1 MTLSVRSQVAAAV
14 LLFTTL
20 FDADAAHASAA
31 HRGFNLFVPAAN
43 VLLRGNRV
51 HCNIN
56 NLGEV
61 CVDPNNN
68 PSLGGGFWPRGTAD
82 QYIYNGGINFA
93 ALILGSPT
101 PGFPW
106 PGDTVGAWF
115 FDQRGDQ
122 QHSEPL
128 TPVADGLSAHDWLR
142 WPSAGRAT
150 DPAIFAPALLGRH
163 TVSDQDSW
171 TRYWDGGTGQ
181 NSGRKHPAGVM
192 VDQRTMS
199 FDTPGLEDVVFVIH
213 RLVNVTARD
222 PAAYQQLAAV
232 GYSSDDI
239 AAIAAL
245 GATFQ
250 DRMER
255 KYQIQIPD
263 GGYPLDSL
271 YVSYEEDSDVGSA
284 GSNYSNLNL
293 VFASGFA
300 WKSDF
305 REPTWQYPPDIFA
318 PPFAQAP
325 GFVAN
330 AYLRTP
336 PSLFPGAPR
345 IWFSGNFSGAAPFPA
360 TVGVSRLWRRSS
372 GNLLPND
379 GTCSVPSPKL
389 RHFCALFQVP
399 ADTRYFMS
407 TGPSRLGPGESIV
420 LISAHVF
427 APAIESA
434 ILPFV
439 GTTPGLVGGLPVD
452 GARLVNGLDTLR
464 VVDRA
469 AGWVS
474 HSDINGNGAIEPN
487 EVLTTPRSL
496 LARIQAAQAALDR
509 GFVMPAAPEA
519 PEFFVLPGDGRATV
533 VWQPSATE
541 TTGDGYFQ
549 VAADPTSALY
559 DPDYRRTDVEGYRVW
574 RGTAP
579 DNMRVIA
586 QFDYSGTAF
595 SDYTGQVVNN
605 SSSSCAPELGVTAGC
620 PAFPAVYG
628 LPSGF
633 SIYPSALIQ
642 VRLGDRV
649 RLSNGAVALLR
660 TDTAVTGGASGRQ
673 ALRDTGVP
681 FVFIDSAARNGET
694 WLYSVTA
701 FDVNSVRSGPST
713 LESPPAVKSVMPRTT
728 SSNTTLAAVVLE
740 MMGDDSVALDP
751 TLPFPAIDS
760 LKGTFF
766 GPIPPANAGMLTL
779 LNPVA
784 ELLSAGDYIVRIDSS
799 RPGFVS
805 GIGQAPRLYLT
816 ASGASAPLQLTM
828 DISPPSFNAAGSFVT
843 AVQQSFPLIPYDSAA
858 AARFGMPPELS
869 AQGTVTAA
877 FADTVTGLAA
887 HSGTVALS
895 QGRYG
900 VADQASRYL
909 SHSRWFDEGGVEP
922 PDPTIDFNYSPD
934 HNSGKLTGVSAIWAP
949 MPYRGPMTAGGLTQ
963 YNANFR
969 GFAYGRPLWYPA
981 DFVVTWG
988 SGGAVVVR
996 DATHHVNLPAVRG
1009 LQMGYGFLNVS
1020 ALQAAGVTNANLAD
1034 GLGSPQVTVPS
1045 YHALYALDPVCL
1057 TDWWSIPCAALSPVP
1072 ELEPFDYN
1080 NDGVADA
1087 TGIILSINGEV
1098 FFMAMG
1104 ALPAP
1109 GTKWHLRAVGGQGMS
1124 ATCSSSLPPNR
1135 LTELLVPPSDCAGYR
1150 FVPGANARSALAPGL
1165 RFRVRVVGAYDV
1177 STTSSGTL
1185 AAVHTVPDPYY
1196 FTNSLE
1202 AGAGRQ
1208 ILRFVN
1214 LPDRAIIRIYTA
1226 GGALAAIVNHNDA
1239 SGGGEEAWDLITR
1252 GGRAAASGV
1261 YFFHVE
1267 AADGQTRVGRFV
1279 VVNGY

>member
-1 MTLSVRSQVAAAV
+1 LILSVRSRVAVAV
-14 LLFTTL
+14 LFVTTL
-20 FDADAAHASAA
+20 FDADAAHARAA

-51 HCNIN
+51 QCNIN
-56 NLGEV
+56 NLGEH
-61 CVDPNNN
+61 CVDPNNS

-82 QYIYNGGINFA
+82 QYIFNGGINFA

-101 PGFPW
+101 SGFPW

-122 QHSEPL
+122 QHGEAL
-128 TPVADGLSAHDWLR
+128 TPVSDGLNAQDWLR
-142 WPSAGRAT
+142 WPSAGLAA
-150 DPAIFAPALLGRH
+150 DPAIFAPTLLGRR

-181 NSGRKHPAGVM
+181 NSGRKHPAGLM

-199 FDTPGLEDVVFVIH
+199 FDTPGLEDVVFVIQ

-232 GYSSDDI
+232 GYGPDDI
-239 AAIAAL
+239 AGIAAL

-250 DRMER
+250 DRMEQ

-271 YVSYEEDSDVGSA
+271 YVSYEEDSDIGSA

-293 VFASGFA
+293 VLASGFA

-305 REPTWQYPPDIFA
+305 REPTWQYPADIFA

-336 PSLFPGAPR
+336 TSLFAGAPR
-345 IWFSGNFSGAAPFPA
+345 IWMSGNFTGGAPFP
-360 TVGVSRLWRRSS
+360 TPVGVSRLWRNSS
-372 GNLLPND
+372 GNLLPTD
-379 GTCSVPSPKL
+379 GTCSLQFPKP
-389 RHFCALFQVP
+389 RHFCYLAQVP
-399 ADTRYFMS
+399 VDTRYFMS
-407 TGPSRLGPGESIV
+407 TGPSRLGPGESVV

-427 APAIESA
+427 APAVESA
-434 ILPFV
+434 ILPFI
-439 GTTPGLVGGLPVD
+439 GTSTGLAGGFPVD
-452 GARLVNGLDTLR
+452 GSRLVNGLDTLR
-464 VVDRA
+464 VIDRA

-474 HSDINGNGAIEPN
+474 HSDVNGNGAIDAN

-496 LARIQAAQAALDR
+496 YAKIQAAQAALDR

-519 PEFFVLPGDGRATV
+519 PEFFVLPGDDRATV

-541 TTGDGYFQ
+541 TNGDPYFQ
-549 VAADPTSALY
+549 VAADPTSPLY
-559 DPDYRRTDVEGYRVW
+559 DPDYRQYDVEGYRVW
-574 RGTAP
+574 RGRSAST
-579 DNMRVIA
+579 MQVVA
-586 QFDYSGTAF
+586 QFDYAGTVMQ
-595 SDYTGQVVNN
+595 DYTGQFVGYGNQ
-605 SSSSCAPELGVTAGC
+605 CAPELGVTTTC
-620 PAFPAVYG
+620 PTFPHAVG
-628 LPSGF
+628 LSGDVV
-633 SIYPSALIQ
+633 Q
-642 VRLGDRV
+642 TRLGDRV
-649 RLSNGAVALLR
+649 ILQNGAIALLR
-660 TDTAVTGGASGRQ
+660 TDTAVTGGSSGRQ
-673 ALRDTGVP
+673 TLRDTGVP
-681 FVFIDSAARNGET
+681 FVFIDTEAHNGAT

-701 FDVNSVRSGPST
+701 FDVNSVRSGRTT
-713 LESPPAVKSVMPRTT
+713 LESQPAIKSVVPRTP
-728 SSNTTLAAVVLE
+728 SGNTTPAAIVLE
-740 MMGDDSVALDP
+740 MLGDDSVALDP

-760 LKGTFF
+760 LKGTFA
-766 GPIPPANAGMLTL
+766 GPIPPANGGVLSL

-784 ELLSAGDYIVRIDSS
+784 ELLSAGDYTVRIDSTS
-799 RPGFVS
+799 PGYVS
-805 GIGQAPRLYLT
+805 GIGRMPELYLT
-816 ASGASAPLQLTM
+816 VSGASAPLQLTM
-828 DISPPSFNAAGSFVT
+828 VLSPPTFNAFAGNVN

-858 AARFGMPPELS
+858 AARFGMTPEFS
-869 AQGTVTAA
+869 SKGAVTAA
-877 FADTVTGLAA
+877 FANTITSIAA

-922 PDPTIDFNYSPD
+922 ADPTINFNYSPD

-969 GFAYGRPLWYPA
+969 GYVYGLPLWYPA

-988 SGGAVVVR
+988 SAGAVVVR
-996 DATHHVNLPAVRG
+996 DETHHVNLPAVHG

-1020 ALQAAGVTNANLAD
+1020 ALQAAGVTNANLTD
-1034 GLGSPQVTVPS
+1034 GLGAPQVTVPS
-1045 YHALYALDPVCL
+1045 YHALYALDPVCRP
-1057 TDWWSIPCAALSPVP
+1057 DWWGIPCASLSPSP
-1072 ELEPFDYN
+1072 ELEPLDYN
-1080 NDGVADA
+1080 NDGVPDA

-1098 FFMAMG
+1098 FYMAMG
-1104 ALPAP
+1104 SLPAA
-1109 GTKWHLRAVGGQGMS
+1109 GTKWHLRAVGGQGMN
-1124 ATCSSSLPPNR
+1124 ATCSSALPPNR
-1135 LTELLVPPSDCAGYR
+1135 TTELLVPPSTCTSYR
-1150 FVPGANARSALAPGL
+1150 FTPGTPSRSALAPGL
-1165 RFRVRVVGAYDV
+1165 RYRIRVVSAYRVDTV
-1177 STTSSGTL
+1177 SSGSL